1 MWLDQFVADE
11 RAQAVVGERMG
22 GTESLH
28 VVDVAFGLA
37 LVAYSEE
44 LIFRRCSRHLFKMY
58 LNDGRA
64 LVVVTSLLFGAYHRW
79 TALGISSKL
88 YW

>member
-37 LVAYSEE
+37 LVAYVRS
-44 LIFRRCSRHLFKMY
+44 
-58 LNDGRA
+58 
-64 LVVVTSLLFGAYHRW
+64 
-79 TALGISSKL
+79 
-88 YW
+88 